1 MSNTNEASVFM
12 GCVKW
17 FDTKKGYGFLTNL
30 DSKEDVFIHYTSVT
44 TDDDIYKMLYE
55 GEYVSYLSKKDDQ
68 GRLVTDKV
76 TGVKGGKLLCENEYF
91 KKLNSNSRRNRNK
104 ED

>member
-1 MSNTNEASVFM
+1 MCNTSEDTGRM

-30 DSKEDVFIHYTSVT
+30 DTKEDVFIHYTSIN

-55 GEYVSYLSKKDDQ
+55 GEYVSYLSKKDAQ
-68 GRLVTDKV
+68 GRHVTDKV

-91 KKLNSNSRRNRNK
+91 NEYRSI
-104 ED
+104 

>member
-1 MSNTNEASVFM
+1 MSTNEDNTSM

-30 DSKEDVFIHYTSVT
+30 DSNEDVFIHYTSIE

-55 GEYVSYLSKKDDQ
+55 GEYVSYESKKDGQ

-76 TGVKGGKLLCENEYF
+76 TGLKGGKLLCENEFF
-91 KKLNSNSRRNRNK
+91 KKLNSNNRRNRSNK
-104 ED
+104 DD